1 MYFSIFATF
10 WLRYAKKKFHFSKEK
25 MDFWPFSCFGQNHKN
40 GQKNIFYFE
49 KWNFFWHTLIIW
61 GDENFSFFKLFDSV
75 KKSRQKRKMFT
86 FVHGPFLQFLAQKCQ
101 KYPFSWKN
109 PFLHFSR
116 KWVFV
121 PARAIFLR
129 TVKYWLLRMW
139 ELCIWC
145 KIK

>member
-1 MYFSIFATF
+1 
-10 WLRYAKKKFHFSKEK
+10 

-40 GQKNIFYFE
+40 GQKTIFYFE
-49 KWNFFWHTLIIW
+49 KWKFFLAHLNHL
-61 GDENFSFFKLFDSV
+61 GRRKFFIFYTFWFG
-75 KKSRQKRKMFT
+75 QKRWQKWKKYT

-109 PFLHFSR
+109 PFLRFVLWVISERKCFLHFSR

-129 TVKYWLLRMW
+129 TVRYWVLRMW

>member
-1 MYFSIFATF
+1 MV
-10 WLRYAKKKFHFSKEK
+10 
-25 MDFWPFSCFGQNHKN
+25 FWPFLWFWPKHEN
-40 GQKNIFYFE
+40 GQKSIFSLE
-49 KWNFFWHTLIIW
+49 KWKFFLSHKIQV
-61 GDENFSFFKLFDSV
+61 GRPKFFSFYIFDLV
-75 KKSRQKRKMFT
+75 KKSGQKWKKIT

-109 PFLHFSR
+109 PFLRFVLWVISERKCFLHFSR

-129 TVKYWLLRMW
+129 TVRYWVLRMW